1 MGGSEECRGRLGG
14 KVGAEGLPLLVAV
27 GAGAEAAGDLDLV
40 QVSGDS
46 LLRLAIDFAE
56 TVEAVAAAK
65 RHGVQKRAEQIAHHR
80 TDRGDVSEVSRS
92 DRSLSSPSAVSS
104 LHDWNRALADERNRH
119 QMGADAVRVVQS
131 VAWEALRRADLNE
144 CDST

>member
-1 MGGSEECRGRLGG
+1 MPVCRQQFAGQFEERRPDLILLDYFMPKMNGLQRVGGSEECRGRLEG
-14 KVGAEGLPLLVAV
+14 KVGAEGLLLLVAV

-40 QVSGDS
+40 QVSGDI

-56 TVEAVAAAK
+56 TIEAVAAAK

-92 DRSLSSPSAVSS
+92 DRSLSSPSA
-104 LHDWNRALADERNRH
+104 
-119 QMGADAVRVVQS
+119 
-131 VAWEALRRADLNE
+131 
-144 CDST
+144 